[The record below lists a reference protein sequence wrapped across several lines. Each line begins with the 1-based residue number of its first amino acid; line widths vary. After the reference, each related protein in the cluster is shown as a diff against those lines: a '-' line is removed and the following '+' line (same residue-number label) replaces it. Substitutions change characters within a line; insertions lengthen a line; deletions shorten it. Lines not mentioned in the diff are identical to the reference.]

1 MSSYLQT
8 LCSTTQA
15 RGRKHPGI
23 NTQEQQLPGQP
34 PVFIGAC
41 LGGKQR
47 PLPLL
52 GWTDN
57 SWSGHIFPETLG
69 HQPQEAASSILQP
82 SAWVSKQPSFSFP
95 RTNFSLLGCQS
106 GTEIVGRGAFANKNM
121 CSPHKKPQ
129 LQPRNRP
136 ERSQPSEW
144 QARPLEATHTPPGEE
159 EDSHPPTLGQQP
171 SFPTPTPSDHVPM
184 LGLPVPERV

>member
-15 RGRKHPGI
+15 RRREHPGV
-23 NTQEQQLPGQP
+23 NTQEQPLPSQP
-34 PVFIGAC
+34 PIFIGAC

-47 PLPLL
+47 PLPLP

-106 GTEIVGRGAFANKNM
+106 GTEIVGRGTFANKNM
-121 CSPHKKPQ
+121 HSPHKTPQ
-129 LQPRNRP
+129 LQPRKGP
-136 ERSQPSEW
+136 ERSHPSEW
-144 QARPLEATHTPPGEE
+144 QARPPKAKPP
-159 EDSHPPTLGQQP
+159 PPTRGGGGLTSAHWGSNLP
-171 SFPTPTPSDHVPM
+171 FPHP
-184 LGLPVPERV
+184 LPAITCP